1 MSPAS
6 GNIRQLP
13 SENDLRQKLI
23 NTCLQLNGA
32 RLNAGRSGN
41 LSARWHRGHDDGMLI
56 TPSAMPYAD
65 MQPDHIVWMPFGQDE
80 ANDGDVRY
88 DGTHKPS
95 SEWRMHMCLYGQD
108 DVAAVLHVHSSFA
121 TSLACLPQVQ
131 TGGIPAF
138 HYMIA
143 AAGGNSI
150 RCADYHLFG
159 SRALSDAMAKAMQDR
174 RACLLA
180 NHGQIATGN
189 SIDGAYE
196 LAQEVETLSKM
207 YWQALQIGQPVI
219 LSDEQMAEVHE
230 AFGRYQYRAD

>member
-1 MSPAS
+1 MSLNDDTIP
-6 GNIRQLP
+6 QKP
-13 SENDLRQKLI
+13 SENDVRRELI
-23 NTCLQLNGA
+23 ATCLQLDGA

-56 TPSAMPYAD
+56 TPSAMRYAD
-65 MQPDHIVWMPFGQDE
+65 MQPDHIVWMPFGQDN
-80 ANDGDVRY
+80 ANDGDIRY
-88 DGTHKPS
+88 DGMYKPS
-95 SEWRMHMCLYGQD
+95 SEWRMHMCLYGQN

-121 TSLACLPQVQ
+121 TSLACLPRVQ

-143 AAGGNSI
+143 VAGGNSL

-159 SRALSDAMAKAMQDR
+159 SRALSDAMAQAMQDR

-189 SIDGAYE
+189 SIGGAFE

-207 YWQALQIGQPVI
+207 YWQALQIDEPAI
-219 LSDEQMAEVHE
+219 LSDEQMTQVHE
-230 AFGRYQYRAD
+230 AFAQYRYRG